1 MSRPLW
7 LFPRPPTFLLPSQF
21 HRRVL
26 PLVEEA
32 LGQTSE
38 VGEVTGATSDLRE
51 EASVTGHTPD
61 IRLLS
66 TRSRNLI
73 IVLLLAGAEDK

>member
-26 PLVEEA
+26 LRVEEA
-32 LGQTSE
+32 LGQTLE
-38 VGEVTGATSDLRE
+38 VGEVTGDTLDLRE
-51 EASVTGHTPD
+51 GASVTGHTRD
-61 IRLLS
+61 ILHLF

-73 IVLLLAGAEDK
+73 TFLLLDGAEGI